1 MKHSYEE
8 LLELV
13 VRDIPIIKQEK
24 VYGIAFIGLPGVGK
38 TTVANKLSEKMGLYI
53 TANDKIRRLL
63 EGLGYDVE
71 HEYRTLVESL
81 ANDRTKYM
89 LKNGVSMIID
99 ANMNGFYEM
108 ALNNFYEYDA
118 KLFFIKL
125 ECSEEVILDRID
137 KRLVNKELNNYSKA
151 GRESYF
157 ANKEKFKLKPFPEKL
172 IFATINTEDNIDSQ
186 IDEVVDRLLKFI
198 N

>member
-1 MKHSYEE
+1 M
-8 LLELV
+8 
-13 VRDIPIIKQEK
+13 
-24 VYGIAFIGLPGVGK
+24 
-38 TTVANKLSEKMGLYI
+38 SEKTGLYI
-53 TANDKIRRLL
+53 TANDKIRRIL
-63 EGLGYDVE
+63 EKLGYDVD

-81 ANDRTKYM
+81 ANDRTRYM

-108 ALNNFYEYDA
+108 AINNFKEFDA
-118 KLFFIKL
+118 RLFFIKL

-137 KRLVNKELNNYSKA
+137 KRLVNGDANNYSKA

-157 ANKEKFKLKPFPEKL
+157 TNKEKFKLKPFPEEL
-172 IFATINTEDNIDSQ
+172 IFATINTCDNIDSQ
-186 IDEVVDRLLKFI
+186 IDEVIDKLSKFI

>member
-13 VRDIPIIKQEK
+13 VRDIPITKYED
-24 VYGIAFIGLPGVGK
+24 VYGITFIGLPGVGK
-38 TTVANKLSEKMGLYI
+38 TTVANKLSEKTGLYI
-53 TANDKIRRLL
+53 TANDKIRRIL
-63 EGLGYDVE
+63 EGLGYDVD
-71 HEYRTLVESL
+71 HEYRTLVEFL
-81 ANDRTKYM
+81 ANDRTRYM

-108 ALNNFYEYDA
+108 AINNFKEFDA
-118 KLFFIKL
+118 RLFFIKL

-137 KRLVNKELNNYSKA
+137 KRLVNEDANNYSKA

-157 ANKEKFKLKPFPEKL
+157 TNKENFKLKPFPEEL
-172 IFATINTEDNIDSQ
+172 IFATINTCDNIDSQ
-186 IDEVVDRLLKFI
+186 IDEVIDKLSKFI